1 LVKEHLAYSHD
12 CWMPP
17 NAAQPRYRIP
27 SVLRDFVM
35 VDMLELT
42 GSTTGAAA
50 LMQTSQPSI
59 SRRYRQLADELQL
72 RLDRSQQP
80 GRRYA
85 NNTWIRLLRRGV
97 NHHRLACGVLRI
109 GGAAEFAPVFRDAH
123 WAQWIGLGK
132 HHLLHWH
139 QLLTLELLDAVV
151 LPEAPS
157 LEPGAAR
164 QLALMELQRTVP
176 LSALLV
182 CRRDPLVLEI
192 ATRVCKE
199 P

>member
-1 LVKEHLAYSHD
+1 
-12 CWMPP
+12 MPP
-17 NAAQPRYRIP
+17 NAAQTRYRIP
-27 SVLRDFVM
+27 SVLRDLVM

-59 SRRYRQLADELQL
+59 SRRYRQLAEDLQL
-72 RLDRSQQP
+72 RFDRSQQP
-80 GRRYA
+80 GQRYA

-109 GGAAEFAPVFRDAH
+109 GGSAEFCSVFREAH
-123 WAQWIGLGK
+123 WAQWIDLGK
-132 HHLLHWH
+132 QHLLHWH

-151 LPEAPS
+151 LPEAPMLDPDDS
-157 LEPGAAR
+157 A
-164 QLALMELQRTVP
+164 QLAVMELQRSVP
-176 LSALLV
+176 RSALLA

-192 ATRVCKE
+192 ATRVCRE

>member
-1 LVKEHLAYSHD
+1 
-12 CWMPP
+12 
-17 NAAQPRYRIP
+17 
-27 SVLRDFVM
+27 VLRDLVM

-59 SRRYRQLADELQL
+59 SRRYRQLAGDLQL
-72 RLDRSQQP
+72 RFDRSQQP
-80 GRRYA
+80 GQRYA
-85 NNTWIRLLRRGV
+85 NNTWIQLLRRGV

-109 GGAAEFAPVFRDAH
+109 GGSAEFGHVFREAH
-123 WAQWIGLGK
+123 WAQWIDLSK

-151 LPEAPS
+151 LPDVPRWD
-157 LEPGAAR
+157 PGDSD
-164 QLALMELQRTVP
+164 QLALMELHRLAP
-176 LSALLV
+176 RFALLV

-192 ATRVCKE
+192 ATRILPE
-199 P
+199 S